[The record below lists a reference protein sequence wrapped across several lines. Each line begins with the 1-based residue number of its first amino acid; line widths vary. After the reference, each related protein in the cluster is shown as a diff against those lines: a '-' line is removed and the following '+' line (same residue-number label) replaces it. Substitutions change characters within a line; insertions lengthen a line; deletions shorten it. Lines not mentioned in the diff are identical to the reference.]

1 MGRKCPID
9 GEKKLYLDC
18 LECEEKTCRRAAD
31 KRKEG
36 EKYAVHRCEE
46 SYSNSC

>member
-18 LECEEKTCRRAAD
+18 LECEEKNLQEGSREKERG
-31 KRKEG
+31 RKICCTSMRG
-36 EKYAVHRCEE
+36 ILQ
-46 SYSNSC
+46 